1 MTDAGTRAEE
11 IDTSKPQSAR
21 MYDYFLDGKDNYP
34 VDWEAAEQVISFFP
48 AVKEMARTNRDFMHR
63 AARLLARRG
72 IRQFLDIGTGIPTA
86 PNLHQIVQAITPDA
100 RVVYADND
108 PIVLRH
114 AEALLHSDPQGRTAY
129 IQADA
134 QEPQKILAAARQT
147 LDFDQPV
154 ALSMMALLHLV
165 GDEDDPYGIVA
176 ELLDSL
182 APGSYLALSHATGD
196 FDPQAW
202 ERVVEVYRKGELRRR
217 SDHALNSPASSTDLS
232 SSTPAS
238 NSPPSGIPRESART
252 PRANRSRSMWASPG
266 SRRGHIRPP
275 SRAVTGSAAD
285 VAKPNT
291 SVAAELLTTR
301 AGPRR
306 PWVRDAGARTA
317 TRTAT
322 PLRRRSADVESVVMR
337 GRAGPGVV
345 RSADAGQPLP
355 KDSGFGHDGAS
366 VPVRRLYAVVGLN
379 RSPFPYVE

>member
-86 PNLHQIVQAITPDA
+86 PNLHQIVQAITPAA

-202 ERVVEVYRKGELRRR
+202 ERVVEVYRKGGTT
-217 SDHALNSPASSTDLS
+217 AQV
-232 SSTPAS
+232 
-238 NSPPSGIPRESART
+238 
-252 PRANRSRSMWASPG
+252 RSRAEFTRFFTGLELLDPG
-266 SRRGHIRPP
+266 IGL
-275 SRAVTGSAAD
+275 
-285 VAKPNT
+285 
-291 SVAAELLTTR
+291 AAEWDPEGEHAHTEGEQIPLYV
-301 AGPRR
+301 G
-306 PWVRDAGARTA
+306 VARK
-317 TRTAT
+317 
-322 PLRRRSADVESVVMR
+322 P
-337 GRAGPGVV
+337 
-345 RSADAGQPLP
+345 
-355 KDSGFGHDGAS
+355 
-366 VPVRRLYAVVGLN
+366 
-379 RSPFPYVE
+379 